1 MTRSRTRLVASAG
14 AVGVF
19 MGGLA
24 GGTLAWSQAPAQG
37 AAADVVPAADAANDP
52 AGAAAPAAAVL
63 AADTLAPPTPEN
75 VTGTADTTSVT
86 LKWSPVEDTS
96 LTGGGEPS
104 GLSGY
109 LIHRNWEFLAFV
121 PAGTT
126 TYTDNAAPGLYRYE
140 VRAIDLS
147 ENISQPSPRI
157 RFRVGDHDTT
167 APNAPTAVSA
177 TVAGDS
183 ATVTWTTSTDLPA
196 DTGIGISRYLIH
208 ENGEFRSF
216 IPKNPALPRDGIEQM
231 TFVQPLTAVGDV
243 TLEVRAV
250 DLDNNYSAPMK
261 VVVRH

>member
-14 AVGVF
+14 VVGVF

-126 TYTDNAAPGLYRYE
+126 FEVGGSLSFPSLKNTSAAGLVVYE
-140 VRAIDLS
+140 TTSGRSPPLRLKCVLYAA
-147 ENISQPSPRI
+147 SQPS
-157 RFRVGDHDTT
+157 
-167 APNAPTAVSA
+167 
-177 TVAGDS
+177 
-183 ATVTWTTSTDLPA
+183 TTSASLRRR
-196 DTGIGISRYLIH
+196 SR
-208 ENGEFRSF
+208 
-216 IPKNPALPRDGIEQM
+216 Q
-231 TFVQPLTAVGDV
+231 
-243 TLEVRAV
+243 
-250 DLDNNYSAPMK
+250 
-261 VVVRH
+261 